1 MTTTLVMSRRCPLVI
16 RGAFGDYD
24 ARPVDRG
31 KTWAKK
37 RQTVTSGAAS
47 LVGANGDASA
57 KKSVAATSSVV
68 RSPHAPQPKSGSRGR
83 VVVLGVDERQLPRLV
98 VPVVC

>member
-16 RGAFGDYD
+16 RGHLVTTTLVPLIGEDM
-24 ARPVDRG
+24 
-31 KTWAKK
+31 AKK
-37 RQTVTSGAAS
+37 RQTVTSGRFARWRERRRQRE
-47 LVGANGDASA
+47 
-57 KKSVAATSSVV
+57 KSVAATSSVV